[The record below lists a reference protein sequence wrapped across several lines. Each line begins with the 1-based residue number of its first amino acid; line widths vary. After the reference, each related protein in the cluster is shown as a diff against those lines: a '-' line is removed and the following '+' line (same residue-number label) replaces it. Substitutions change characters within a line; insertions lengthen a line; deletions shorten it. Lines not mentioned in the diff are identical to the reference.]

1 VPNACERVDVA
12 FSADAAY
19 LPWCATAIRS
29 CVASNPDVEVV
40 VHLLHDGSFG
50 DRAVRDRLE
59 GMTSSAGG
67 TLHLHHLD
75 ADAVAALPA
84 VKPFGPLAWSR
95 FLLPDLLADVERILY
110 LDSDTLVVGPIR
122 ELWDMPLDGLPL
134 AAVPNVVE
142 CAMWPHVEAL
152 GLDPLRFLNTGVL
165 LMDLDRMRAD
175 GSHEAV
181 TRAAADLGNRLVWPD
196 QDACNVALEGR
207 WLALHPRWNAQNS
220 LWIWSDLARGVFG
233 TDVVEE
239 ATTAPAILHFEGPSL
254 SKPWHALCRHPWRD
268 EYWRQLR
275 LTPFPDAPRE
285 DDTMAT
291 RLISRLPEQHQLS
304 AYRSLHRWRRR
315 AHRAAAPLRRKRA
328 TQPPQV
334 APTSVVD
341 ALTSSEQATI
351 DRCRPYSLAS
361 AERLVAT
368 MDAVEYVVRSG
379 VEGALVE
386 CGVWKGGSVLAM
398 ILTLQRLGVDDRDV
412 YLFDTFSGMTE
423 PSGHDTSR
431 FDEPAAGTW
440 ASARSAGTKAWDW
453 LFRPDVFGKDQVE
466 RLLRETGYPSSRIHF
481 VAGPV
486 EDTLPGSAPA
496 AVAVLRLDTD
506 WYEST
511 RQELVHLYPRLRE
524 GGVLLIDDY
533 GHWDGARRAV
543 DEYFSSSASPVLL
556 GRTDYTGRM
565 AVKR

>member
-1 VPNACERVDVA
+1 
-12 FSADAAY
+12 
-19 LPWCATAIRS
+19 
-29 CVASNPDVEVV
+29 V
-40 VHLLHDGSFG
+40 VHLLHDGSIG
-50 DRAVRDRLE
+50 DGSVHDGLE
-59 GMTSSAGG
+59 AMARSAGG
-67 TLHLHHLD
+67 TLRFHHLD
-75 ADAVAALPA
+75 GDATAELPA
-84 VKPFGPLAWSR
+84 IEPFGPLAWAR
-95 FLLPDLLADVERILY
+95 FLLPDLLPDVERILY
-110 LDSDTLVVGPIR
+110 LDADTLVVNPIR
-122 ELWDMPLDGLPL
+122 ELWETPLGGLPL

-142 CAMWPHVEAL
+142 RDMWRHVERL
-152 GLDPLRFLNTGVL
+152 GLDPRAVLNTGVL
-165 LMDLDRMRAD
+165 LMDLARMRAD
-175 GSHEAV
+175 RSHEAV
-181 TRAAADLGNRLVWPD
+181 TSAATELGDRLVWPD
-196 QDACNVALEGR
+196 QDACNIALEGR

-220 LWIWSDLARGVFG
+220 LWIWSDLACGVFG
-233 TDVVEE
+233 PDVVEE

-275 LTPFPDAPRE
+275 LTPFPDVPRE

-291 RLISRLPEQHQLS
+291 RLIARLPEHQQLS

-315 AHRAAAPLRRKRA
+315 ARRAAAPLRRRRA
-328 TQPPQV
+328 TQPAQV
-334 APTSVVD
+334 TPPSVVD
-341 ALTSSEQATI
+341 ALTTSERETI

-361 AERLVAT
+361 DERLAAT

-423 PSGHDTSR
+423 PSAHDTSR
-431 FDEPAAGTW
+431 FDDPAAGTW
-440 ASARSAGTKAWDW
+440 ASARAAGTKAWDW
-453 LFRPDVFGKDQVE
+453 LFRADDFGKEQVE
-466 RLLRETGYPSSRIHF
+466 RLLRETGYPPSRINF
-481 VAGPV
+481 AVGPV
-486 EDTLPGSAPA
+486 EETLPSSAPA
-496 AVAVLRLDTD
+496 DVAVLRLDTD

-511 RQELVHLYPRLRE
+511 RHELVHLYPRLRA

-543 DEYFSSSASPVLL
+543 DEYFSASAAPVLF

-565 AVKR
+565 AVKG